1 MNKLLPLMAL
11 SALLVSGC
19 GSNSESDSDEASS
32 SGIASSQNQKML
44 DNCDTLEVVTSPFAE
59 AYAKG
64 NYVAATEALTVRAGS
79 LATVSQTVEE
89 SDLINA
95 ITMQIPTV
103 KMLIQSG
110 QYADQTVMDFLVAGA
125 KYSAFCFNLAF
136 AE

>member
-1 MNKLLPLMAL
+1 MNKILPVIAI

-19 GSNSESDSDEASS
+19 GSKSDSDEAAS

-44 DNCDTLEVVTSPFAE
+44 DNCDTLEVVTSPFAA
-59 AYAKG
+59 AYAEG

-95 ITMQIPTV
+95 ITMQIPAV
-103 KMLIQSG
+103 QMLIQSG
-110 QYADQTVMDFLVAGA
+110 QYADQTVVDFVVAVA
-125 KYSAFCFNLAF
+125 KYSGFCFSLAF